1 MLEEKK
7 ISMAVIDKR
16 VSEVLRVKF
25 RLGLFDQPYVADTK
39 AADRVG
45 GADRNMDFVKQM
57 QQQHLCF

>member
-1 MLEEKK
+1 MK

-25 RLGLFDQPYVADTK
+25 RLRTVRPTLCADTK

-45 GADRNMDFVKQM
+45 GQTGIWICEADAATGT
-57 QQQHLCF
+57 LCF